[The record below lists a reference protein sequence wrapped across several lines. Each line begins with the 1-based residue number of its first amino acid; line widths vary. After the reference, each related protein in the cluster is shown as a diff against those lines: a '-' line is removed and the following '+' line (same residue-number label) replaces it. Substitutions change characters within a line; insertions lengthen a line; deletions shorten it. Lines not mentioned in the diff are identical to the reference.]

1 MDVVDVALAVAEA
14 LERVGVPYFL
24 GGSLASS
31 LQGEPRATND
41 IDVVVELAEEQ
52 VVPLAAALGPD
63 FDVDVEALRRAAR
76 ERRSWNVI
84 HAPSLIKID
93 LFVAGESAFDRSELS
108 RRERLEVL
116 PGRTLWVKRPEDS
129 VLRKLLWY
137 RSGGGVSDRQ
147 WRDVVEV
154 LRQSRAVIDPAYL
167 DEWAPRLGV
176 ADLLAKARAH
186 AGEGSSSG

>member
-1 MDVVDVALAVAEA
+1 MDVLDVAFLVAEA
-14 LERVGVPYFL
+14 LERTGVGYFL

-31 LQGEPRATND
+31 FQGEPRATND
-41 IDVVVELAEEQ
+41 IDLVVDLAEPQ
-52 VVPLAAALGPD
+52 VAPLAAALGPD
-63 FDVDVEALRRAAR
+63 FDVDEEALRRAAR
-76 ERRSWNVI
+76 ERSSWNI
-84 HAPSLIKID
+84 LHAPTVTKVD
-93 LFVAGESAFDRSELS
+93 LFILRDGAFDRSEFS
-108 RRERLEVL
+108 RRERVEVRA
-116 PGRTLWVKRPEDS
+116 GRQLFVKRAEDS